1 MTYRPAPSPLTG
13 DRTLR
18 VLFIVQGEGRG
29 HMTQALAVRQ
39 MLTAYGHSV
48 THTLVGRSA
57 RRQVPAFFAEGI
69 ATPITCF
76 DSPNF
81 VTGKGDATV
90 RMWPTAW
97 YNATRLGSY
106 ARSLKTIDGVVKAE
120 QPDVIVS
127 FYEGLTG
134 LYTKRYRPAA
144 PVVTVG
150 HQFLFLHPSYPFGA
164 GNAAQRRG
172 AQLYTRFT
180 SMGAAARIGLSLY
193 RARDLPSEGIA
204 VVPPILRD
212 EVFDLLHT
220 RRRDV
225 HEAEDFLLV
234 YLLEAAMGEEL
245 MAWSDRNPDVKLHCF
260 WDRFDQPDAWAYNNA
275 LTFHHLSGTK
285 FLEKMA
291 RCRGVVCTAGFE
303 SVSEAMLLGKPLF
316 MVPVRGHIEQQWNAL
331 DAVEQG
337 AGITAPSL
345 DLDRFMDYL
354 PTHATDPQ
362 PFRDWVAQAER
373 RVISVIEGVAGLDPL
388 VPAGDGAAD
397 WTQRAG
403 RGQVATA

>member
-1 MTYRPAPSPLTG
+1 MTHRTSY
-13 DRTLR
+13 DRSLR

-39 MLTAYGHSV
+39 MLAAHGHEV
-48 THTLVGRSA
+48 IHTLVGRSA
-57 RRQVPAFFAEGI
+57 RRLVPTFFAEGM

-81 VTGKGDATV
+81 VTGNGDATV
-90 RMWPTAW
+90 RMLPTVW
-97 YNATRLGSY
+97 YNAKRLVPY
-106 ARSLKTIDGVVKAE
+106 ARSLRAIDAVVKAE

-134 LYTKRYRPAA
+134 LYTKLYRPEA

-150 HQFLFLHPSYPFGA
+150 HQFLFLHPSYPFGR

-180 SMGAAARIGLSLY
+180 SMGATARIGLSLY
-193 RARDLPSEGIA
+193 QANDLPTEGIA

-212 EVFDLLHT
+212 EVFDLVDA
-220 RRRDV
+220 RDT
-225 HEAEDFLLV
+225 EDFLLV
-234 YLLEAAMGEEL
+234 YLLEAAMGDEL
-245 MAWSDRNPDVKLHCF
+245 MAWSDRNPGVKLHCF
-260 WDRFDQPDAWAYNNA
+260 WDRTDTPDEWAYNDA
-275 LTFHHLSGTK
+275 LTFHHLSGVK

-331 DAVEQG
+331 DAVKRG
-337 AGITAPSL
+337 AGITAETL
-345 DLDRFMDYL
+345 DLDQFMAYL
-354 PTHATDPQ
+354 PTHTTDPQ
-362 PFRDWVAQAER
+362 PFRDWVAQAEA
-373 RVISVIEGVAGLDPL
+373 RVVSVIEGVAGLDPL
-388 VPAGDGAAD
+388 VPAGEGAAD
-397 WTQRAG
+397 WSQRANQG
-403 RGQVATA
+403 RVATA

>member
-1 MTYRPAPSPLTG
+1 MHRASY
-13 DRTLR
+13 DRALR

-39 MLTAYGHSV
+39 MLAAHGHEV
-48 THTLVGRSA
+48 VHTLVGRSE
-57 RRQVPAFFAEGI
+57 RRIVPAFFEEGM
-69 ATPITCF
+69 ATPVTCF

-81 VTGKGDATV
+81 VTGDGDATI
-90 RMWPTAW
+90 RTLPTVW
-97 YNATRLGSY
+97 YNLKRLDSY
-106 ARSLKTIDGVVKAE
+106 RRSLATIHEVVTAE

-134 LYTKRYRPAA
+134 LYTKFYRPDA

-193 RARDLPSEGIA
+193 QANDLPTEGIA

-212 EVFDLLHT
+212 EVFDLVDT
-220 RRRDV
+220 RDT
-225 HEAEDFLLV
+225 EDFLLV
-234 YLLEAAMGEEL
+234 YLLEAAMGEDL
-245 MAWSDRNPDVKLHCF
+245 MVWSDRNPGVRMHCF
-260 WDRFDQPDAWAYNNA
+260 WDRTDTPDAWAYNDA
-275 LTFHHLSGTK
+275 LTFHHLSGVK

-331 DAVEQG
+331 DAVQRSG
-337 AGITAPSL
+337 GITAPSL
-345 DLDRFMDYL
+345 DLDQFMAYL
-354 PTHATDPQ
+354 PTHATDPE
-362 PFRDWVAQAER
+362 PFRDWVAQAEA

-388 VPAGDGAAD
+388 VPAGEGAAD
-397 WTQRAG
+397 WTQRANQG
-403 RGQVATA
+403 RVATA